1 MAHRSANSACNRGA
15 VMLERRAVQIPR
27 LRAARSARDDS
38 GRDARSARNDQRSGA
53 PSDDSWNGRAR
64 RFGAHDAPDAGGSIT
79 SPDVPTIVSTD
90 QTARGTEQEV
100 IKRSD
105 EKVEQAREAGR
116 EMQKP
121 GLLDRIKGF
130 FGLLWATVFA
140 FFSDGCSTMAA
151 ALSFSTFLSLP
162 ALLSLLLSLVGRFA
176 DPDRVQRVIVN
187 EVSDLIGAGG
197 AAQVAAII
205 GNASRSEQ
213 AASVATVISLVVLV
227 FGATGLFAGLQGA
240 LNKAWGVKPD
250 PDRNQIRVFLMK
262 RVFSFG
268 ILITVAFLLVVSLA
282 LGAVISAISD
292 ALTSQLGIPPV
303 VLQTAT
309 AIGSFLV
316 IALLFAVMFRY
327 LPDARISWRDV
338 RAGAIGTAL
347 WFVLGRTLIGL
358 YLGRS
363 DPGSVYGAAGSLAL
377 VLIWVYYTSMVV
389 LFGAEFTKLWAQRYG
404 KGIVPV
410 EGAVAYVEEERSVA
424 KG

>member
-1 MAHRSANSACNRGA
+1 MQLLRMRCAG
-15 VMLERRAVQIPR
+15 RRPGPLDPR
-27 LRAARSARDDS
+27 T
-38 GRDARSARNDQRSGA
+38 
-53 PSDDSWNGRAR
+53 
-64 RFGAHDAPDAGGSIT
+64 PDT
-79 SPDVPTIVSTD
+79 VPH
-90 QTARGTEQEV
+90 QE
-100 IKRSD
+100 ILKRSD
-105 EKVEQAREAGR
+105 EKVDQAREAGH

-121 GLLDRIKGF
+121 GIVSTIRGF

-151 ALSFSTFLSLP
+151 ALSFNTFFSLP
-162 ALLSLLLSLVGRFA
+162 ALLTLLLSLVGRFA
-176 DPDRVQRVIVN
+176 DPGQVQDAIVGQ
-187 EVSDLIGAGG
+187 VGKLIGTAS
-197 AAQVAAII
+197 ASQVAAII
-205 GNASRSEQ
+205 GNANRSER
-213 AASVATVISLVVLV
+213 AASVATIVSLVALIL
-227 FGATGLFAGLQGA
+227 GATGTFANLQNA

-250 PDRNQIRVFLMK
+250 PKRNQIRVFLVK

-268 ILITVAFLLVVSLA
+268 ILITVAFLLLISLA
-282 LGAVISAISD
+282 LSTVIAAISS
-292 ALTSQLGIPPV
+292 ALTTQFGIPPV
-303 VLQTAT
+303 VLQVST

-377 VLIWVYYTSMVV
+377 VLIWVYYTSMIV

-410 EGAVAYVEEERSVA
+410 KGAVAYVEEERSIA

>member
-1 MAHRSANSACNRGA
+1 MATKQS
-15 VMLERRAVQIPR
+15 PR
-27 LRAARSARDDS
+27 
-38 GRDARSARNDQRSGA
+38 
-53 PSDDSWNGRAR
+53 PP
-64 RFGAHDAPDAGGSIT
+64 H
-79 SPDVPTIVSTD
+79 
-90 QTARGTEQEV
+90 EEV
-100 IKRSD
+100 LKRSD
-105 EKVEQAREAGR
+105 EEVVQAREAGR
-116 EMQKP
+116 DMKRP
-121 GLLDRIKGF
+121 GIFNTIKGF

-162 ALLSLLLSLVGRFA
+162 ALLTLILSLVGRFA
-176 DPDRVQRVIVN
+176 DPQQVQNVIVG
-187 EVSDLIGAGG
+187 EVGDLIGTEG

-205 GNASRSEQ
+205 GNASRSDE
-213 AASVATVISLVVLV
+213 AASIATIVSFVVLIV
-227 FGATGLFAGLQGA
+227 GATGLFAGLQGA

-250 PDRNQIRVFLMK
+250 PSRNQVRVFLMK

-268 ILITVAFLLVVSLA
+268 ILITVAFLLLVSLA
-282 LGAVISAISD
+282 LSAVIAAVSG
-292 ALTSQLGIPPV
+292 ALTNEVGVPPV
-303 VLQTAT
+303 ILQIVTT
-309 AIGSFLV
+309 IGSFLV

-404 KGIVPV
+404 KGIIPIK
-410 EGAVAYVEEERSVA
+410 GAVAYVEEERSVA

>member
-1 MAHRSANSACNRGA
+1 MTIDRSTRPGH
-15 VMLERRAVQIPR
+15 E
-27 LRAARSARDDS
+27 
-38 GRDARSARNDQRSGA
+38 
-53 PSDDSWNGRAR
+53 
-64 RFGAHDAPDAGGSIT
+64 
-79 SPDVPTIVSTD
+79 
-90 QTARGTEQEV
+90 EV
-100 IKRSD
+100 LKRSD
-105 EKVEQAREAGR
+105 EEVGQAREAGR
-116 EMQKP
+116 EMQRP
-121 GLLDRIKGF
+121 GLLSTVKGF
-130 FGLLWATVFA
+130 LGLLWASVFA

-162 ALLSLLLSLVGRFA
+162 ALLTLILSLVGKFA
-176 DPDRVQRVIVN
+176 DPQQVQGAIVG
-187 EVSDLIGAGG
+187 EVSNLIGTAG
-197 AAQVAAII
+197 ASQVSAII
-205 GNASRSEQ
+205 GNASRSQ
-213 AASVATVISLVVLV
+213 DAASIATIVSLVVLV
-227 FGATGLFAGLQGA
+227 LGATGLFAGLQAA

-250 PDRNQIRVFLMK
+250 PTRNQIRVFLMK

-268 ILITVAFLLVVSLA
+268 ILITVAFLLLVSLA
-282 LGAVISAISD
+282 MSTVIAAISG
-292 ALTSQLGIPPV
+292 ALTTQFGIPPV
-303 VLQTAT
+303 VLQVST

-327 LPDARISWRDV
+327 LPDARISWHDV

-404 KGIVPV
+404 KGIVPIK
-410 EGAVAYVEEERSVA
+410 GAIAYVEEEKKIA

>member
-1 MAHRSANSACNRGA
+1 MTTN
-15 VMLERRAVQIPR
+15 
-27 LRAARSARDDS
+27 
-38 GRDARSARNDQRSGA
+38 
-53 PSDDSWNGRAR
+53 
-64 RFGAHDAPDAGGSIT
+64 
-79 SPDVPTIVSTD
+79 
-90 QTARGTEQEV
+90 QTARPADQEV

-105 EKVEQAREAGR
+105 EEVSQAREAGQ

-121 GLLDRIKGF
+121 GIVSTIKGF

-140 FFSDGCSTMAA
+140 FFSDGCSTMAG
-151 ALSFSTFLSLP
+151 ALSFNTFLSLP
-162 ALLSLLLSLVGRFA
+162 ALLTLILSLVGRFA
-176 DPDRVQRVIVN
+176 DPQQVQGAIVG
-187 EVSDLIGAGG
+187 EVSDLIGTAG

-205 GNASRSEQ
+205 GNASRSQ
-213 AASVATVISLVVLV
+213 DAASIATIVSLLVLIL
-227 FGATGLFAGLQGA
+227 GATGLFAGLQAA

-250 PDRNQIRVFLMK
+250 PSRNQIRVFLVK

-268 ILITVAFLLVVSLA
+268 ILITVAFLLLVSLT
-282 LGAVISAISD
+282 LSTVIAAISG
-292 ALTSQLGIPPV
+292 ALTTQFGMPPV
-303 VLQTAT
+303 LLQIAT
-309 AIGSFLV
+309 ALGSFLV

-410 EGAVAYVEEERSVA
+410 KGAIAYVEEERSVA

>member
-1 MAHRSANSACNRGA
+1 VTTN
-15 VMLERRAVQIPR
+15 
-27 LRAARSARDDS
+27 
-38 GRDARSARNDQRSGA
+38 
-53 PSDDSWNGRAR
+53 
-64 RFGAHDAPDAGGSIT
+64 
-79 SPDVPTIVSTD
+79 
-90 QTARGTEQEV
+90 QTARPGHEEV
-100 IKRSD
+100 LKRSD
-105 EKVEQAREAGR
+105 EEVSQAREAGQ
-116 EMQKP
+116 EMRKP
-121 GLLDRIKGF
+121 GIVSTIKGF
-130 FGLLWATVFA
+130 LGLLWATVFA
-140 FFSDGCSTMAA
+140 FFSDGCSTMAG
-151 ALSFSTFLSLP
+151 ALSFNTFLSLP
-162 ALLSLLLSLVGRFA
+162 ALLTLILSLVGRFA
-176 DPDRVQRVIVN
+176 DPQQVQGAIVG
-187 EVSDLIGAGG
+187 EVSDLIGAAG

-205 GNASRSEQ
+205 GNASRSQE
-213 AASVATVISLVVLV
+213 AASIATIVSLVVLIL
-227 FGATGLFAGLQGA
+227 GATGLFAGLQNA

-250 PDRNQIRVFLMK
+250 PSRNQIRVFLMK

-268 ILITVAFLLVVSLA
+268 ILITVAFLLLVSLA
-282 LGAVISAISD
+282 LSAVIAAISD
-292 ALTSQLGIPPV
+292 ALTTQFGIPPV
-303 VLQTAT
+303 LLQIAT

-358 YLGRS
+358 YLGRA

-410 EGAVAYVEEERSVA
+410 KGAIAYVEEERGVA

>member
-1 MAHRSANSACNRGA
+1 MRGSRAPGQGARVRRGFKGPKRLGQVVRARGMQPDGARPLHQTPSTVATKRSA
-15 VMLERRAVQIPR
+15 P
-27 LRAARSARDDS
+27 
-38 GRDARSARNDQRSGA
+38 DQ
-53 PSDDSWNGRAR
+53 P
-64 RFGAHDAPDAGGSIT
+64 
-79 SPDVPTIVSTD
+79 
-90 QTARGTEQEV
+90 QEV
-100 IKRSD
+100 LKRSD
-105 EKVEQAREAGR
+105 EDVDKARDAGR
-116 EMQKP
+116 DMKRP
-121 GLLDRIKGF
+121 GLLNTIKGF

-162 ALLSLLLSLVGRFA
+162 ALLTLILSLVGRFA
-176 DPDRVQRVIVN
+176 DPQQVQSVIVG
-187 EVSDLIGAGG
+187 EVGDLIGTAG
-197 AAQVAAII
+197 AQQVAAII
-205 GNASRSEQ
+205 SNASRSDE
-213 AASVATVISLVVLV
+213 AASIATIVSVVLLI

-250 PDRNQIRVFLMK
+250 PSRNQIRVFLMK

-268 ILITVAFLLVVSLA
+268 ILITVAFLLLVSLA
-282 LGAVISAISD
+282 LSAVIAAIST
-292 ALTSQLGIPPV
+292 ALTTQFGIPPLL
-303 VLQTAT
+303 LQVAT
-309 AIGSFLV
+309 AVGSFLI

-404 KGIVPV
+404 KGIVPIK
-410 EGAVAYVEEERSVA
+410 GAVAYVEEERSIA